1 MTLSLKYI
9 LYNVGNSNKFAE
21 YYNKIKGL
29 MLFIVDNM
37 TMKYF

>member
-9 LYNVGNSNKFAE
+9 LYNVRNSNKFAE
-21 YYNKIKGL
+21 YYNKIKEV
-29 MLFIVDNM
+29 MLFIVDNI